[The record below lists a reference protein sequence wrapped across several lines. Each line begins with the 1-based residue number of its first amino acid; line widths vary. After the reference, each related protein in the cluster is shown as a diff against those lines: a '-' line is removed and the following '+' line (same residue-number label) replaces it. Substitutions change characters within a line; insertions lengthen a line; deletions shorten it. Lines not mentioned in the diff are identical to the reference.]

1 MRLNNIYRTISR
13 CFIGNGATACFWE
26 DQWADGILAT
36 LFPRIASFAKSS
48 STLVQEIM
56 HLSDLDNIFFLPYHP
71 KQLKNLNS
79 YRCIFKTSLMMKTL

>member
-1 MRLNNIYRTISR
+1 VPHATRELGSFWWKDVMRLNNIYRTISR

-36 LFPRIASFAKSS
+36 LCPRIA

-56 HLSDLDNIFFLPYHP
+56 HLSDLDSIFSPP
-71 KQLKNLNS
+71 TIPSN
-79 YRCIFKTSLMMKTL
+79 